1 MSESD
6 WCLIESDPGVFT
18 ELIRGFGCKGVEVE
32 EIWSLED
39 SIELKPLHGL
49 IFLFMCEKEQQPTD
63 TDESIVLDSRL
74 EEEIYFANQV
84 VNNACATLAIVNLLL
99 NVQHQDV
106 ELGDALQNLKS
117 FSASF
122 DSKTKG
128 LALANSPLIRQ
139 VHNSFSR
146 QTMLEFD
153 NSLAGERDEASHFIA
168 YVPINGRLYELDGLK
183 RGPIDHGRLPD
194 GLPTEEWVQHA
205 IPVIRKRM
213 QRYASSELR
222 FTLLAVISD
231 RKTAL
236 QKQLDTMTAALDEGG
251 DESGGLTEAAAAEI
265 SRLTEAISHEE
276 EKIAR
281 YKREN
286 ARRRHNYIP
295 MVVELLKILGERGQL
310 NGLVDAA
317 IDKSRNRQAWKAEG
331 DRSATKD
338 AQAAKTAASAAGTGE
353 KGADAKP
360 SN

>member
-18 ELIRGFGCKGVEVE
+18 ELIRGFGCTGVEVE

-49 IFLFMCEKEQQPTD
+49 IFLFMCEKEHQPAD
-63 TDESIVLDSRL
+63 PDESVVLDSRL

-99 NVQHQDV
+99 NVQHADV
-106 ELGDALQNLKS
+106 ELGDTLQNLKS

-194 GLPTEEWVQHA
+194 GLSTDEWVQHA

-231 RKTAL
+231 RKATL
-236 QKQLDTMTAALDEGG
+236 QKQLDAVTAAIDTDDGSL
-251 DESGGLTEAAAAEI
+251 SAAAAAEI

-295 MVVELLKILGERGQL
+295 MVVEMLKILGERGQL
-310 NGLVDAA
+310 NDLVDVA
-317 IDKSRNRQAWKAEG
+317 IDKGRQRQAWKAEG
-331 DRSATKD
+331 DRGSSKKGEV
-338 AQAAKTAASAAGTGE
+338 AAEAGIGGE
-353 KGADAKP
+353 AADAKP
-360 SN
+360 SS